1 MNFKRVE
8 LGLIGKILAAC
19 IAINIIGDIY
29 NVVIWWVN
37 PESQNLSLSAGYLS
51 VTSGVDYALN
61 VGTVILLIV
70 SLAYSVAFFGVIKR
84 LAWMPL
90 LVISISIVNR
100 MLAVLLYPIDVMFVF
115 WTVWTVILVVIA
127 GLVWRRLDIS
137 LSNLWGSGA
146 SSQTS
151 T

>member
-8 LGLIGKILAAC
+8 LGLIGKILAVA
-19 IAINIIGDIY
+19 IAINIIGDIS
-29 NVVIWWVN
+29 NVALWWVN
-37 PESQNLSLSAGYLS
+37 PGSQTSLSAGYLS

-90 LVISISIVNR
+90 LVISVSIVNR
-100 MLAVLLYPIDVMFVF
+100 MLAVLLYPIDAMFVF
-115 WTVWTVILVVIA
+115 WTAWTVILVVIA

-137 LSNLWGSGA
+137 LSNLWDSGA
-146 SSQTS
+146 SSQTN